1 MVHVPGFAEG
11 AEPTSGLL
19 LHPLA
24 MRLILGID
32 PDSPLSGRA
41 AKVAQLMGKRAP
53 RKAPQPAA
61 GAKIWGVFDHLSA
74 KRSAKGAQKVQK
86 RPKLSRRRRAHIRG
100 PRQVLQPGHIL
111 M

>member
-32 PDSPLSGRA
+32 PDSHLQGGWQS
-41 AKVAQLMGKRAP
+41 AP
-53 RKAPQPAA
+53 DRLNTDKAGEAFSFTRQ
-61 GAKIWGVFDHLSA
+61 GFGQLSA
-74 KRSAKGAQKVQK
+74 ASC
-86 RPKLSRRRRAHIRG
+86 
-100 PRQVLQPGHIL
+100 
-111 M
+111 